1 MLLKQQMLN
10 LMISRK
16 YEKPQLNVIEFE
28 LEDVLTS
35 SAVVHTTSAP
45 TTLPGTTSS
54 SGVQVGNKGEGSIII
69 DFGDFFK

>member
-1 MLLKQQMLN
+1 
-10 LMISRK
+10 MISRK

-35 SAVVHTTSAP
+35 SAVVHTTSVP

-54 SGVQVGNKGEGSIII
+54 GGGLQEGNASQGSVIV

>member
-1 MLLKQQMLN
+1 MLTQYN
-10 LMISRK
+10 SMISSQ
-16 YEKPQLNVIEFE
+16 YEKPQLDILMFE

-45 TTLPGTTSS
+45 STLPGTTSG
-54 SGVQVGNKGEGSIII
+54 GVEVGQGDIVM

>member
-1 MLLKQQMLN
+1 
-10 LMISRK
+10 MISRK

-45 TTLPGTTSS
+45 TTTTPPTTLPGTTSG
-54 SGVQVGNKGEGSIII
+54 GVEVGQGDIVI

>member
-1 MLLKQQMLN
+1 
-10 LMISRK
+10 MISRK
-16 YEKPQLNVIEFE
+16 YEKPQLNIVEFE

-54 SGVQVGNKGEGSIII
+54 GGLQEGSASQGSVVV

>member
-1 MLLKQQMLN
+1 MLN

-16 YEKPQLNVIEFE
+16 YEKPQLNIIEFE

-45 TTLPGTTSS
+45 ITLPGTTT
-54 SGVQVGNKGEGSIII
+54 SGGVEVGKGDIVI

>member
-1 MLLKQQMLN
+1 
-10 LMISRK
+10 MISSQ
-16 YEKPQLNVIEFE
+16 YEKPQLNIIEFE

-54 SGVQVGNKGEGSIII
+54 GSIQEGTPGQGSIIV

>member
-1 MLLKQQMLN
+1 
-10 LMISRK
+10 MISRK
-16 YEKPQLNVIEFE
+16 YEKPQLNIVKFE

-35 SAVVHTTSAP
+35 STVVHTTSAP

-54 SGVQVGNKGEGSIII
+54 GVQVGGGSADIVV

>member
-1 MLLKQQMLN
+1 
-10 LMISRK
+10 MISRQ

-28 LEDVLTS
+28 LEDMLTS
-35 SAVVHTTSAP
+35 SAVVHTTSVP

-54 SGVQVGNKGEGSIII
+54 SGIQVGNQNEGSIII

>member
-1 MLLKQQMLN
+1 
-10 LMISRK
+10 MISRK
-16 YEKPQLNVIEFE
+16 YEKPQLNIVKFE

-35 SAVVHTTSAP
+35 SSVVHTTSAP

-54 SGVQVGNKGEGSIII
+54 GVQVGGNGSADIVV